1 MSFIKKQEVLSCAHA
16 ASTWVSLDAAQ
27 LCLRTRPHGL
37 LAQVFT
43 VKLNKHSLQPKHL
56 ELPLIMFHKL
66 SGFESGHYIDERSL
80 DEIAL
85 C

>member
-1 MSFIKKQEVLSCAHA
+1 MLTRAHTAFTASMSVR
-16 ASTWVSLDAAQ
+16 LDAAQ
-27 LCLRTRPHGL
+27 LCLRTRPHSL

-56 ELPLIMFHKL
+56 EPLLIRFHKL
-66 SGFESGHYIDERSL
+66 SGFESGQYTDERSL
-80 DEIAL
+80 HEIAL